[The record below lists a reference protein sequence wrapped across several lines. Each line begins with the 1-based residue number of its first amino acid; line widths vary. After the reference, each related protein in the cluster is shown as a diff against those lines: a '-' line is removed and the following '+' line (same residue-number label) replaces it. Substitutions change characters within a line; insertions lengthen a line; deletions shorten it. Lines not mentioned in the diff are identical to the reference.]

1 MNKNTKIVSRY
12 APSPTGVQH
21 LGNLRTALLA
31 WLHARLQAGTFIVRM
46 EDLDVPRVV
55 EGSADQILRDLDWLG
70 LDWDGEV
77 MYQSTRT
84 DAYAQALSV
93 IESKGLVYPCFCSR
107 KDIRMVA
114 NAFQQ
119 QFGIYP
125 GTCDSLSAD
134 EIIEKSAV
142 KQTTFR
148 IRVGDN
154 SIEFIDRCCGAQV
167 ELLSETCGDYLIKR
181 ADGLFTYQL
190 AVMVDDLEQGVSH
203 IVRGADLLSSTA
215 RQIYIAQA
223 LGCADCVP
231 EYFHVALMLD
241 AAGEKMSKRG
251 NGISA
256 QQFLLQEGYE
266 KKRGNEFLLAYLAKS
281 CGLPIEQ
288 DLISAQELLATLNY
302 QQWLSTVQLGTDTS

>member
-1 MNKNTKIVSRY
+1 MKKNTNIISRY

-31 WLHARLQAGTFIVRM
+31 WLHARLQGGTFIVRM

-55 EGSADQILRDLDWLG
+55 EGSADQILRDLEWLG

-84 DAYAQALSV
+84 EAYAQALSV

-107 KDIRMVA
+107 KDIRIAATPLQV
-114 NAFQQ
+114 QI
-119 QFGIYP
+119 GVYP
-125 GTCDSLSAD
+125 GTCANLSVD
-134 EIIEKSAV
+134 EVNQKSAV

-148 IRVGDN
+148 IRVDNN
-154 SIEFIDRCCGAQV
+154 SIEFVDRCCGVQT
-167 ELLSETCGDYLIKR
+167 ELLSATCGDYLIKR

-190 AVMVDDLEQGVSH
+190 AVMVDDLDQGVSH

-223 LGCADCVP
+223 LGRGDAVP
-231 EYFHVALMLD
+231 EYFHVGLMLD
-241 AAGEKMSKRG
+241 SSGEKMSKRG

-256 QQFLLQEGYE
+256 QQFLAHEGYE
-266 KKRGNEFLLAYLAKS
+266 EKQGNEFLLAYLAKS

-288 DLISAQELLATLNY
+288 ASISAQELLTTLDY
-302 QQWLSTVQLGTDTS
+302 QQWLFAVENA